1 MGLLRSTLLAS
12 LLLSLSSSVTAGSAD
27 TYHLQDTYIGS
38 GFLSGFNWETFDDP
52 SGGYL
57 NYLDQGTAL
66 QRNLTY
72 GKNKSHTLFSFAL
85 FSFAMMLII
94 TPLTIP
100 LVASGNKFTIRA
112 DDTNV
117 VPSGARGRD
126 SIRITSHRTY
136 TDSIIILDLAHMPG
150 GCGQWSAFLSYSP
163 NDWPNGGEV
172 DMIEVFFILL

>member
-52 SGGYL
+52 SGGYV

-72 GKNKSHTLFSFAL
+72 
-85 FSFAMMLII
+85 
-94 TPLTIP
+94 
-100 LVASGNKFTIRA
+100 ASGNKFIVRA

-126 SIRITSHRTY
+126 SIRITSHKAY

-150 GCGQWSAFLSYSP
+150 GCGQWSAFWSYSP

-172 DMIEVFFILL
+172 DMIEIATSTQTTTPAAKPTGPQTPSANPSTPTKAAT